1 MSEHSPGP
9 WQFDDKCYAIYRGD
23 GWPCV
28 ASFSD
33 ADLPTPADG
42 RLMAS
47 APEMLRLLRVLVGID
62 NGSDDYPDNCFR
74 WRGAMIRASELIARL
89 DGDQ

>member
-9 WQFDDKCYAIYRGD
+9 WRFDDRCYSIYRGD

-42 RLMAS
+42 RLMAA
-47 APEMLRLLRVLVGID
+47 APDMLRLLRVLVPM
-62 NGSDDYPDNCFR
+62 SES
-74 WRGAMIRASELIARL
+74 GAEDREGWMAWNAALNEASELIARL
-89 DGDQ
+89 DGGA